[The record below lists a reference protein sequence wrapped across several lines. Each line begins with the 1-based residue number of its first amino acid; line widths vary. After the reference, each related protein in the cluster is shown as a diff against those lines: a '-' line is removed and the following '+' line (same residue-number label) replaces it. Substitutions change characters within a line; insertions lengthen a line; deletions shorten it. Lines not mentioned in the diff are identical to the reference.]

1 MPNLKRY
8 REDTHNPHIHI
19 PGYKAMEAIGRQ
31 GLNGLYKLSYKGLSI
46 IYITAFPRPIAKV
59 DKSTNLQIHNWRYSP
74 MHEREGLSSLSQYV
88 RRLQTTVYKRYTHI
102 PIDIQTISS
111 GIWAYIRFGYK
122 GLKVIWFDKRFDGFF
137 IFNA

>member
-1 MPNLKRY
+1 MPS
-8 REDTHNPHIHI
+8 
-19 PGYKAMEAIGRQ
+19 YK
-31 GLNGLYKLSYKGLSI
+31 GLSVEGLDKKGLSI
-46 IYITAFPRPIAKV
+46 IYITAFQGLVQIINQTSSK
-59 DKSTNLQIHNWRYSP
+59 LQMGISP
-74 MHEREGLSSLSQYV
+74 YHQREGLSSLSQYV
-88 RRLQTTVYKRYTHI
+88 RRFQTTVYKRYTNI

>member
-1 MPNLKRY
+1 MSRFGK
-8 REDTHNPHIHI
+8 
-19 PGYKAMEAIGRQ
+19 Q
-31 GLNGLYKLSYKGLSI
+31 GYKGLSI
-46 IYITAFPRPIAKV
+46 IYITAFRRPIAKV
-59 DKSTNLQIHNWRYSP
+59 DKSTNLHIHNMGISP
-74 MHEREGLSSLSQYV
+74 VHKREGLSSLSQYV
-88 RRLQTTVYKRYTHI
+88 RRFQTTVYKRYTHI